1 MKHHALTALGLVLA
15 LVFSTPVMATAA
27 PLPDKA
33 LVVDG
38 ILLINKTYPIGP
50 DYDPIPNAPD
60 NKQLLPEA
68 QKAFNEMRSAA
79 QREAGLNLF
88 VLSGYRNY
96 AYQQWLYNS
105 YRANV
110 GDYADT
116 FSAKPGMS
124 EHQSGLAAD
133 IGDLRYPGATLE
145 VSFEN
150 TDAGQWLAANAPRF
164 GFILRFPKGQ
174 EAVTGYQYEPWH
186 FRYVGRETAQ
196 RMTAAGVPTL
206 EAWLGTDPS
215 AGRALGYHKI
225 GNVLVNRLPAPL
237 GGYLI
242 EGYHYYK
249 LRDLAQALS
258 GTAAAFSVDYDADS
272 REIILQ
278 RTPFASSEEK
288 IAGETGMPCRSAL
301 MDDIRV
307 RVDGGAFSLSR
318 AVIDDFSYIKLRD
331 LAAPLG
337 FKVDWQEVPPT
348 VLLTTPEK
356 PLAEPDNQFA
366 GQGEQGPSES
376 AAPVEAPA
384 TSETPP
390 SAGPTVG

>member
-38 ILLINKTYPIGP
+38 ILLINRTYPIGP

-150 TDAGQWLAANAPRF
+150 TDAGRWLAANAPRF

-174 EAVTGYQYEPWH
+174 EGVTGYQYEPWH

-215 AGRALGYHKI
+215 AGRAVGYHKI

-242 EGYHYYK
+242 KGYHYYK

-331 LAAPLG
+331 LAGPLG
-337 FKVDWQEVPPT
+337 FKVDWQEAPPT

-356 PLAEPDNQFA
+356 PLAEPDNQFV

-384 TSETPP
+384 TSEPAP